1 MAESKRSIGWLVIL
15 ALLAAL
21 LAALNPTMDD
31 FKAWR
36 AARAQDAAV
45 SPDSTGIERAFETG
59 AGAVAGLLEE
69 IGSGA
74 YRRTNYVVCS
84 AFGSGGSKGPL
95 YLGIARTFVKLR

>member
-1 MAESKRSIGWLVIL
+1 MAESRRSIGWLVIL

-36 AARAQDAAV
+36 SARAQDAAV
-45 SPDSTGIERAFETG
+45 SPDSTGIVRAFETG
-59 AGAVAGLLEE
+59 AGAIAGALEE

-74 YRRTNYVVCS
+74 FTRANYVVCS
-84 AFGSGGSKGPL
+84 AYGSGGSKGPL
-95 YLGIARTFVKLR
+95 YLGVARIFIKLR

>member
-21 LAALNPTMDD
+21 FAALNPTMDD

-36 AARAQDAAV
+36 SARAQDAAV
-45 SPDSTGIERAFETG
+45 SRDSTGIVRALEKG
-59 AGAVAGLLEE
+59 AGALAGALEE

-74 YRRTNYVVCS
+74 FARKNYVVCRTYS
-84 AFGSGGSKGPL
+84 SGGSKGPL
-95 YLGIARTFVKLR
+95 YLGIARTFIKLR